1 MENAM
6 FKKSRFFLLHGALAA
21 MVSLA
26 GFTASPAFAD
36 DVLSKLSVGAD
47 PDFRPISFMGPDGAL
62 QGYDVDFAQ
71 ALGKQLGVPVDYQG
85 MAWDGIIPALQAGK
99 INAITN
105 MAITDA
111 RKQVVDFSKPI
122 MKQSIVAVVKA
133 GSAHQSVSADD
144 LAKLKVGVMT
154 GTSAANAL
162 AAMPGVSPTT
172 YNTVMDA
179 YNDLLLGRIDVV
191 VVESVNGSY
200 LVESQ
205 FKGKLAV
212 VAKPMTAEVT
222 FNGVAV
228 RKGDKALGQ
237 IDEAIDKM
245 KADGTL
251 KNISM
256 KWFGNVAN
264 VPE

>member
-1 MENAM
+1 M
-6 FKKSRFFLLHGALAA
+6 FKKSPSFLLRGAFAA
-21 MVSLA
+21 MVFLA
-26 GFTASPAFAD
+26 GSAASPVLAD
-36 DVLSKLSVGAD
+36 EALTKLSVGAD

-71 ALGKQLGVPVDYQG
+71 ALGKHLGVPVDYQG

-122 MKQSIVAVVKA
+122 MRQSIVAVVKA
-133 GSAHQSVSADD
+133 GSPNQSVGADD

-154 GTSAANAL
+154 GTSASNAL

-172 YNTVMDA
+172 YNTVIDA
-179 YNDLLLGRIDVV
+179 YNDLLLGRIDAV

-205 FKGKLAV
+205 FKGKLV
-212 VAKPMTAEVT
+212 VVDKPITQEVT
-222 FNGVAV
+222 LNGVAL
-228 RKGDKALGQ
+228 RKGDKALAE
-237 IDEAIDKM
+237 IDRAIDKM
-245 KADGTL
+245 KADGSL
-251 KNISM
+251 KEISM

>member
-1 MENAM
+1 M
-6 FKKSRFFLLHGALAA
+6 FKKSPSFLLRGAFVAMVVLAGSAASPGLADEALA
-21 MVSLA
+21 
-26 GFTASPAFAD
+26 
-36 DVLSKLSVGAD
+36 KLSVGAD
-47 PDFRPISFMGPDGAL
+47 PDFRPISFTGPDGTL

-71 ALGKQLGVPVDYQG
+71 SLGKHLGVPVDYQG

-111 RKQVVDFSKPI
+111 RKQVVDFSKAI
-122 MKQSIVAVVKA
+122 MRQSIVAVVKV
-133 GSAHQSVSADD
+133 GSPNQSVGPDD

-154 GTSAANAL
+154 GTSASNAL

-172 YNTVMDA
+172 YNTIIDA
-179 YNDLLLGRIDVV
+179 YNDLLLGRIDAV

-205 FKGKLAV
+205 FKGKLV
-212 VAKPMTAEVT
+212 VVDKPITQEVT
-222 FNGVAV
+222 LNGVAL
-228 RKGDKALGQ
+228 RKGDKALAQ
-237 IDEAIDKM
+237 IDQAIDKM
-245 KADGTL
+245 KADGSL
-251 KNISM
+251 KEISM
-256 KWFGNVAN
+256 KWFGNAAN

>member
-1 MENAM
+1 M
-6 FKKSRFFLLHGALAA
+6 FKKSRSFLLRGAFAA
-21 MVSLA
+21 MVSLT
-26 GFTASPAFAD
+26 GFAASPSFAD
-36 DVLSKLSVGAD
+36 EALTKLSVGAD

-62 QGYDVDFAQ
+62 QGYDVDFAH
-71 ALGKQLGVPVDYQG
+71 ALGKHLGVPVDYQG

-105 MAITDA
+105 MVITDA

-122 MKQSIVAVVKA
+122 IKQSIVAVVKA
-133 GSAHQSVSADD
+133 GSANQSISAAD

-154 GTSAANAL
+154 GTSAATAL

-172 YNTVMDA
+172 YNTVIDA

-200 LVESQ
+200 LVETQ

-212 VAKPMTAEVT
+212 VAKPVT
-222 FNGVAV
+222 PGVAVIGVAV
-228 RKGDKALGQ
+228 RKGDGSLAKIDKA
-237 IDEAIDKM
+237 IDEM

-251 KNISM
+251 KEISM